1 MKFGVGA
8 FLYNSFKINY
18 WVVFL
23 KGFSRFLDSPSP
35 AVDDAMGKTSTLPI
49 LTHCVVQ
56 RQRNLHCVETRHKTI
71 WQFFYFSDHSV
82 SGTVAMLRL
91 LAKET
96 LKVTWIPSSPT
107 RALATA
113 APAPSITQIL
123 PNTRVHRENHCN
135 WSLNVFMCEQQ
146 QGELE
151 SKGKANVLDIEY
163 SNERA

>member
-1 MKFGVGA
+1 MIFCVGA
-8 FLYNSFKINY
+8 FLYSRNNLWTELF
-18 WVVFL
+18 
-23 KGFSRFLDSPSP
+23 FSKVLDSPSP
-35 AVDDAMGKTSTLPI
+35 AVDNAMGKTSTLPI

-96 LKVTWIPSSPT
+96 LKVAWIPSSPT

-113 APAPSITQIL
+113 APAPSITQIYCQ
-123 PNTRVHRENHCN
+123 HIC
-135 WSLNVFMCEQQ
+135 SLLSPQDWIEVRRFEK
-146 QGELE
+146 EL
-151 SKGKANVLDIEY
+151 GKTKYTKV
-163 SNERA
+163 